1 MFWKIKVLY
10 YQKQL
15 IINFLAALF
24 ITSLI
29 VRCDEFDRYSWHTE
43 AWPNISVLV
52 QSLGHDMKKLKYYNH
67 IGI

>member
-1 MFWKIKVLY
+1 MFRKIKVLY
-10 YQKQL
+10 YRKQL
-15 IINFLAALF
+15 MINFLADPF

-43 AWPNISVLV
+43 VWPNISILV
-52 QSLGHDMKKLKYYNH
+52 QSLDHDMKKLKYYNH